1 MFIHIV
7 LVKDIPISYD
17 DDDDDDGDD
26 DDCCSN
32 VKTWSW

>member
-17 DDDDDDGDD
+17 DDDDGD

-32 VKTWSW
+32 VKTLSW

>member
-1 MFIHIV
+1 MFIQIV

-17 DDDDDDGDD
+17 DDGD

>member
-17 DDDDDDGDD
+17 DDDGD